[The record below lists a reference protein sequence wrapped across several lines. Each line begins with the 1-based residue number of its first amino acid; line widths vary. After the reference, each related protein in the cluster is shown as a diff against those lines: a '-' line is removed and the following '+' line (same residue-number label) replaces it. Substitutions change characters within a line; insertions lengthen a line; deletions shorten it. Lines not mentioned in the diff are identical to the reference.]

1 MEQTPLTG
9 RRLLEALQDLSPYA
23 LDCPVKAWL
32 PGSYIALSGRPFVRL
47 DGPVLLIEG
56 NLEPGS
62 ALDDAAATPDLLA
75 ALKGLIGQIDLA
87 CLVESDL
94 GMSHAADEVR
104 AALAAIAKAE
114 GR

>member
-9 RRLLEALQDLSPYA
+9 RRLLEALQAISPYA

-32 PGSYIALSGRPFVRL
+32 PGSYIVLSGRPFVRL

-62 ALDDAAATPDLLA
+62 ALDGNDAAPDMLT
-75 ALKGLIGQIDLA
+75 ALKAIIEQADHDFSGVNPQTRFDTVKALA
-87 CLVESDL
+87 
-94 GMSHAADEVR
+94 R
-104 AALAAIAKAE
+104 AAIAKAE